1 MDAVQFVYSASYC
14 WTWLDIYRVVQTFR
28 ETLYIE
34 PFPFFPF
41 TRMLIV
47 SSESILSK
55 FLASSIKRKYVNVH
69 VLFVVP

>member
-1 MDAVQFVYSASYC
+1 MDAVQFVYSASYW

-34 PFPFFPF
+34 PFFPF

-47 SSESILSK
+47 SFGAFVFSELILSK
-55 FLASSIKRKYVNVH
+55 FLASSIERNK
-69 VLFVVP
+69 